1 MRYIPINHKGENTT
15 FLLPPPF
22 IYMPRIRIVCKDSQ
36 AVAKI
41 LDKNPKTANAILKN
55 LPIEGTAIKWGEE
68 YYFCT
73 DIEIDEENSQTE
85 MEVGDIAYWPEG
97 KAICIFLG
105 PTPVSKDRKPLA
117 ISPVNLFARLEGDI
131 KIEEGSKIRIEAME

>member
-1 MRYIPINHKGENTT
+1 
-15 FLLPPPF
+15 
-22 IYMPRIRIVCKDSQ
+22 MPRIRIVCKDSQ

-41 LDKNPKTANAILKN
+41 LDKNPETANAILKN
-55 LPIEGTAIKWGEE
+55 LPIEGIAIKWGEE

-73 DIEIDEENSQTE
+73 DIEIDEENAQTE

-105 PTPVSKDRKPLA
+105 PTPVSKDEKPLA
-117 ISPVNLFARLEGDI
+117 ISPANLFARLEDKI
-131 KIEEGSKIRIEAME
+131 KIEDGSKIRIEAMD

>member
-1 MRYIPINHKGENTT
+1 
-15 FLLPPPF
+15 
-22 IYMPRIRIVCKDSQ
+22 MPRIRIVCKDSQ

-41 LDKNPKTANAILKN
+41 LDKNPETANAILKN
-55 LPIEGTAIKWGEE
+55 LPIEGIAIKWGEE

-73 DIEIDEENSQTE
+73 DIEIDEENAQTE

-117 ISPVNLFARLEGDI
+117 ISSVNLFARLEGDI